1 MVPLSP
7 FNDTLVMV
15 AEWVGDTGLL
25 AVSGDEILY
34 MVGCELKVLP
44 LSFKIENERQTKQ
57 YTFFC
62 LLCYCYWYHVD
73 PLFCSGLFTA
83 RSKSF
88 DSTIYLIRTR
98 LREWGNSRKF
108 LVYTNFLIQIEN
120 HRILVVETSTI
131 FYVWFYPNQADL
143 EFAILS
149 IKTPITLR
157 SICPNIWWKCIL
169 FYLWSRTLNPAPS
182 SGWQGG
188 GRAVSQTG
196 CIKVS
201 WKIGHY
207 KKGTKLIFDS
217 RDNSGGWQFTLVVTG
232 PLTCGLSQLSL
243 PWFKSWWG

>member
-149 IKTPITLR
+149 IKTPIIPIYLSKYLMKMHFILFVKPDIESR
-157 SICPNIWWKCIL
+157 SIQRL
-169 FYLWSRTLNPAPS
+169 TGR
-182 SGWQGG
+182 GQG
-188 GRAVSQTG
+188 S
-196 CIKVS
+196 
-201 WKIGHY
+201 
-207 KKGTKLIFDS
+207 
-217 RDNSGGWQFTLVVTG
+217 VTNRVYQG
-232 PLTCGLSQLSL
+232 ELKNWAL
-243 PWFKSWWG
+243 